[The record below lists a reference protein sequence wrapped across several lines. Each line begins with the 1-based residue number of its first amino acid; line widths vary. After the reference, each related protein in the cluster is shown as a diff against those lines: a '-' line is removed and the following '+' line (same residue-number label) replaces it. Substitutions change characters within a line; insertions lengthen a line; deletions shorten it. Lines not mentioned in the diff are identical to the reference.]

1 MAMTSEAK
9 PVNKQYYE
17 LVLGEL
23 QSKGISNAVAQIF
36 AYEILVISN
45 VTGQNYKTILK
56 SVTRD
61 GIHFDQ
67 NTLDQLNLMR
77 SSGNKL
83 GTTTIKTTPNL
94 ISREII

>member
-1 MAMTSEAK
+1 MAMTD

-23 QSKGISNAVAQIF
+23 QSKGVSNAVAQIF

-56 SVTRD
+56 SVTKD
-61 GIHFDQ
+61 GINFDQ
-67 NTLDQLNLMR
+67 TTLDHLNLLR

-83 GTTTIKTTPNL
+83 GSTAIKTTPSL
-94 ISREII
+94 IAREIT